1 MKNDSAFN
9 RHCTHNTQS
18 HSFSNHHIKPQLN
31 KIFSVFAPAGFFV
44 AFDSGFFVAF
54 DSGFF
59 VAFACTGFFV
69 DVDAMGFFVGAL
81 VGVAVGASVAIDDRS
96 KPNST
101 GEWSEQRA
109 GDCPSK

>member
-1 MKNDSAFN
+1 MPLAAFASA
-9 RHCTHNTQS
+9 S
-18 HSFSNHHIKPQLN
+18 L
-31 KIFSVFAPAGFFV
+31 VAFASGCFGAFV